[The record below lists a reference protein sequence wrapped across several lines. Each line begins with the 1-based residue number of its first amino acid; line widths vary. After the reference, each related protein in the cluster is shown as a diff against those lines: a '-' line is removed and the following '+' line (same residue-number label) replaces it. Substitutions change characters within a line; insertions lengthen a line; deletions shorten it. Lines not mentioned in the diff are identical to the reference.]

1 MGTGIFEVV
10 VYYKLE
16 WQKKERFFCFIFH
29 LNLVLPGYVQ
39 NKSSCIFVKEA
50 NEKPMKSRFCKITP
64 KHRFFCPKKVQ
75 NVGKKDRVK
84 EKEERVGAKETT

>member
-1 MGTGIFEVV
+1 MGTGLFEVV

-50 NEKPMKSRFCKITP
+50 NEKSISQNHTKTQVFSE
-64 KHRFFCPKKVQ
+64 CPKKVQ
-75 NVGKKDRVK
+75 NVGKK
-84 EKEERVGAKETT
+84 ESEGERRESRAKKTT